1 MKHARNLLVYNTKTY
16 NNSSSIS
23 TRFDFPPLRVSEI
36 TVVIS
41 QRSLLI
47 VKYACALGI
56 LGVRIEIK
64 GIPPQKIIKNK
75 QKYIVDII
83 RTLTAVDSQFKHF
96 ISLHTMSD
104 LSQH

>member
-41 QRSLLI
+41 QSSLLI

-64 GIPPQKIIKNK
+64 GIPPKNHKK
-75 QKYIVDII
+75 QTKNI
-83 RTLTAVDSQFKHF
+83 LL
-96 ISLHTMSD
+96 ISLEH
-104 LSQH
+104 